1 MIVTQLYN
9 PGHRLVGQPVMLKFM
24 FVALVIVLS
33 FLSRSVWFYS
43 FIFLLFVC
51 LVPIFT
57 GIAPFKLFKLLSIPF
72 TFILIGCLTLSFNLQ
87 FDQGMPSLTYHKS
100 QFDLAL
106 AIFLRSSALVTI
118 VSFWLLTNSMAEI
131 SGVFRKL
138 YVPFLFIE
146 LFILSYK
153 FIFFAIQ
160 LSRSL
165 YQSQKS
171 RLGWSNYRKLG
182 KDTSYLAN
190 QVFIQSWCL
199 ARRFIHSL
207 DSRMYN
213 QGIAFLSPAP
223 VKVRESILIHSIFS
237 IVIIAFFLVTK

>member
-9 PGHRLVGQPVMLKFM
+9 PDHRLAGQPVMVKSAFI
-24 FVALVIVLS
+24 ALAIVMS
-33 FLSRSVWFYS
+33 FLSESVWFYG
-43 FIFLLFVC
+43 FIFFLFFS
-51 LVPIFT
+51 LVPIVT
-57 GIAPFKLFKLLSIPF
+57 GIGVFKVFQLLSIPF
-72 TFILIGCLTLSFNLQ
+72 TFILVGCLTLSFNLQ
-87 FDQGMPSLTYHKS
+87 FDQGLPTLTHHKS

-106 AIFLRSSALVTI
+106 AIFLRSLALVS
-118 VSFWLLTNSMAEI
+118 VVCFWLLTNSIADI
-131 SGVFRKL
+131 SCVLRKL

-160 LSRSL
+160 LSLSL
-165 YQSQKS
+165 YRSQKS

-199 ARRFIHSL
+199 AKRFIHSL
-207 DSRMYN
+207 DSRMYY

-223 VKVRESILIHSIFS
+223 VKVKESILIHSIFS
-237 IVIIAFFLVTK
+237 IVIIAFFLVT

>member
-9 PGHRLVGQPVMLKFM
+9 PDHRLAGQPVMVKSTFI
-24 FVALVIVLS
+24 ALVIVLS
-33 FLSRSVWFYS
+33 FLSGSVWFYG

-51 LVPIFT
+51 LLPIFT
-57 GIAPFKLFKLLSIPF
+57 GIAFFKIFQLLSIPF
-72 TFILIGCLTLSFNLQ
+72 TFILVGCLTLSFNLQ

-100 QFDLAL
+100 QFDLAF

-118 VSFWLLTNSMAEI
+118 VCFWLLTNSIAEI
-131 SGVFRKL
+131 ASVFRKL

-160 LSRSL
+160 LSLSL

-182 KDTSYLAN
+182 KDISYLAN
-190 QVFIQSWCL
+190 QVFIRSWWL
-199 ARRFIHSL
+199 AKRFIHSL
-207 DSRMYN
+207 DSRMYY

-223 VKVRESILIHSIFS
+223 VRVKESILIHGIFS
-237 IVIIAFFLVTK
+237 MVIIAFFLVT